1 MSYPLEANSALD
13 DDAGLD
19 GNGCLIGES
28 GDQCDEYEEVDFT
41 TVGVDPALPT
51 KAKPGSEEKV
61 LMLSARYAAGL
72 PLWHNSDCMDHGP
85 SRLRQEA

>member
-13 DDAGLD
+13 DEAGLD
-19 GNGCLIGES
+19 GNGCLMGER
-28 GDQCDEYEEVDFT
+28 GDYCDAYEEVDFASE
-41 TVGVDPALPT
+41 GVDPALPT

-72 PLWHNSDCMDHGP
+72 PLWHHGDCMDHGP
-85 SRLRQEA
+85 ARLRQEA